1 MSQSIDETAKLALF
15 EQTIVPHMNAA
26 YNIALWLTRNAHD
39 AEDVVQ
45 EAYLRAFRFFG
56 GFNGNDGKA
65 WLLTIVRNTCL
76 TWLRRER
83 AGGSAVAF
91 DEQTHSPDRE
101 KANPEVMLLSKSN
114 IGQLRECVEALPLDY
129 REIVVLRELEELSY
143 REIAD
148 IAGIPLGTVMSRLS
162 RGRQRLE
169 DCVAARTNGG
179 TT

>member
-1 MSQSIDETAKLALF
+1 MSQSMDKVALF

-56 GFNGNDGKA
+56 GFNGNDAKA

-83 AGGSAVAF
+83 AGGSAVTF

-101 KANPEVMLLSKSN
+101 KTNPEVMVLSKSN
-114 IGQLRECVEALPLDY
+114 LGQLKDCVEALPLDY

-143 REIAD
+143 REISE
-148 IAGIPLGTVMSRLS
+148 IAGIPVGTVMSRLS
-162 RGRQRLE
+162 RGRKRLE